1 MCVDGFVM
9 TFARSGSEFV
19 AKRAAQTHSAIGQ
32 SGGVGLFLAQ
42 PTQLLT
48 RSATLA
54 YVGHTEDQAAET
66 APTACAPRA

>member
-1 MCVDGFVM
+1 MLEGCLWVDCMCVDGFVM

-42 PTQLLT
+42 PTQLL
-48 RSATLA
+48 
-54 YVGHTEDQAAET
+54 
-66 APTACAPRA
+66 